1 MIFHHFLQN
10 IYRKNALQ
18 FRVIIFL
25 ITTNICALF
34 ISHNIDSND
43 NSLFSEKES
52 LHSIIFNG
60 SAIEKSKLLSLIST
74 LEREQDSIIL
84 AKKSLISFTISR
96 QHVLNALYF
105 SNEAS
110 FKQNINPCK
119 TSKCIYFR
127 KDIHRK
133 LAKEV
138 DKNQVITIA
147 EKKYYFNGSF
157 GNDSDDSLPEAIII
171 SDYSAIV
178 EESEVESLSIIVK
191 AKPDL
196 SVNQDKLIEKIG
208 QFIPTEDVVVTDGI
222 YYSSL
227 EYKFD
232 RNVSLFDKSIQRFFY
247 GLLILEC
254 LIFSYI
260 VYTSFRRDI
269 GIIAKLGWTNKT
281 LTQFIAT
288 AFLFATSKLVKYSI
302 LVGLLFYLGL
312 SFLSYRF
319 SINLFGTGVYPY
331 LYKQLFFIIPFIL
344 IVIAAVSLFSA
355 VFFTSSVTQHRV
367 TVKII
372 NELKFGIYV
381 TLSVSIVTLLLLSTY
396 SALREFDFL
405 KDRIF
410 NENIENIAILDLNN
424 NSFNFDNTG
433 NIVVSKSVAPITSAL
448 DKLVENQAIEDYSM
462 STMFPYLTRD
472 LLSPFILDGKKIDVR
487 MNAIYGDYF
496 KILTNSDNYDKV
508 VKNSDERFDVNASP
522 QLQRLINQS
531 TTQKLYMEYLTLD
544 EDKGTTN
551 RQKYLM
557 HINAIEAEFPYAGLL
572 DDTDLVAYQK
582 LKSISQLEFIAINT
596 TANNL
601 SLVVE
606 KIKSVLPPELKIA
619 KIIDYTDFKNKE
631 IINQLFYLFFLFLLS
646 GFLIFLAVFGCYAAA
661 ESTLHFYK
669 SNLNTLLSIGASES
683 QTLWYLVGR
692 VAWTTIACFGASIFI
707 VYRLNLWPSFKVYC
721 FVFIPV
727 VSVILIF
734 ILFMFLRKI
743 RVFLNH
749 GCSNSA
755 AL

>member
-1 MIFHHFLQN
+1 MIFYHFLQN

-34 ISHNIDSND
+34 ISHSIDSNN

-60 SAIEKSKLLSLIST
+60 SAIEKSALLSLISA

-110 FKQNINPCK
+110 FKQNINTC
-119 TSKCIYFR
+119 TSSKCIYFR
-127 KDIHRK
+127 TDIHQK
-133 LAKEV
+133 LAEEV
-138 DKNQVITIA
+138 DKNQVITID

-171 SDYSAIV
+171 SDYSAII

-196 SVNQDKLIEKIG
+196 SANQDKLIEKIG

-232 RNVSLFDKSIQRFFY
+232 RKVNLFDKSIQRFFY

-254 LIFSYI
+254 LIFSYL
-260 VYTSFRRDI
+260 VYTSFRRDL
-269 GIIAKLGWTNKT
+269 GIISKLGWTSKT
-281 LTQFIAT
+281 LTQFIAI
-288 AFLFATSKLVKYSI
+288 ASLFAASKLIKYSI
-302 LVGLLFYLGL
+302 IVGLFFYLGL

-319 SINLFGTGVYPY
+319 SINLFGTGVYPF

-355 VFFTSSVTQHRV
+355 VFFTSSITQHRV
-367 TVKII
+367 TAKII
-372 NELKFGIYV
+372 NEFKFGIYV

-405 KDRIF
+405 KDMIF
-410 NENIENIAILDLNN
+410 KENIENIAVIELNN

-433 NIVVSKSVAPITSAL
+433 NIVVSKSVAPITSVL
-448 DKLVENQAIEDYSM
+448 DKLMENQAIEDYSM

-472 LLSPFILDGKKIDVR
+472 LLSPFIVDGKKINVR

-522 QLQRLINQS
+522 QLQRLISQS
-531 TTQKLYMEYLTLD
+531 ITQKLYMEYLTLD
-544 EDKGTTN
+544 EDKVTTN

-631 IINQLFYLFFLFLLS
+631 IINQLFYLFFLFLLT
-646 GFLIFLAVFGCYAAA
+646 GFLIFLAIFGCYAAA
-661 ESTLHFYK
+661 ESTLNFYK
-669 SNLNTLLSIGASES
+669 SNINTLLSIGASEG
-683 QTLWYLVGR
+683 QTLSYIVGR
-692 VAWTTIACFGASIFI
+692 VAFATFACFCASIFI
-707 VYRLNLWPSFKVYC
+707 VYRLNLWPSFKIYC
-721 FVFIPV
+721 FVFIAV

-743 RVFLNH
+743 KVVLNH

-755 AL
+755 AF

>member
-1 MIFHHFLQN
+1 MIFYHFLQN

-25 ITTNICALF
+25 IATNICALF
-34 ISHNIDSND
+34 ISHVIDSN
-43 NSLFSEKES
+43 NKGLFSNKES
-52 LHSIIFNG
+52 FNSIIFNG
-60 SAIEKSKLLSLIST
+60 SSIEKSKLLSLIST
-74 LEREQDSIIL
+74 LEREQGSITL
-84 AKKSLISFTISR
+84 AKKSLISFTINR
-96 QHVLNALYF
+96 LHVLNALYF
-105 SNEAS
+105 SNEIA
-110 FKQNINPCK
+110 FKENITSCK
-119 TSKCIYFR
+119 TSNCIYFR
-127 KDIHRK
+127 KDIHQK

-138 DKNQVITIA
+138 IKNEVISIA
-147 EKKYYFNGSF
+147 EKKYYYNGSF
-157 GNDSDDSLPEAIII
+157 GSDNDKSLPEAIII

-178 EESEVESLSIIVK
+178 EESEVESLSIIIK
-191 AKPDL
+191 AKRDL
-196 SVNQDKLIEKIG
+196 SANQDRIIGKIG
-208 QFIPTEDVVVTDGI
+208 AFIPTEDFLVTEGI

-232 RNVSLFDKSIQRFFY
+232 KKVNVFDKSIQRFFY
-247 GLLILEC
+247 GLLVLES

-269 GIIAKLGWTNKT
+269 GIISKLGWTSKT
-281 LTQFIAT
+281 LAQFIAT
-288 AFLFATSKLVKYSI
+288 ASLFTASKLFKYSI
-302 LVGLLFYLGL
+302 IVGLLFYLGL
-312 SFLSYRF
+312 TFFSYRF
-319 SINLFGTGVYPY
+319 SINLSGISVYPY
-331 LYKQLFFIIPFIL
+331 LYKQFFFTIPFII
-344 IVIAAVSLFSA
+344 IVITTVFLFSA
-355 VFFTSSVTQHRV
+355 VFFTSSMTRYRV
-367 TVKII
+367 TAKII
-372 NELKFGIYV
+372 NEFKFGIYV

-396 SALREFDFL
+396 STLRDFDFL
-405 KDRIF
+405 KDRLF
-410 NENIENIAILDLNN
+410 NENIENIAIIDLNN
-424 NSFNFDNTG
+424 NSFNFESTG
-433 NIVVSKSVAPITSAL
+433 NIVLSKSVAPITTVL
-448 DKLVENQAIEDYSM
+448 DRLVEKNAIEDYSM
-462 STMFPYLTRD
+462 SSMFPYLTRD
-472 LLSPFILDGKKIDVR
+472 ILSPFVLDGKKIDVR

-508 VKNSDERFDVNASP
+508 VKNSDVRFDVNASP

-531 TTQKLYMEYLTLD
+531 ATQKLYMEYITLD

-606 KIKSVLPPELKIA
+606 QIKSVLPPELKIA
-619 KIIDYTDFKNKE
+619 NIINYTDYKNRE

-661 ESTLHFYK
+661 ESTLNFYK
-669 SNLNTLLSIGASES
+669 SNINTLLSIGASEG

-692 VAWTTIACFGASIFI
+692 IASATFACLGASIFI
-707 VYRLNLWPSFKVYC
+707 VYRLNLWPSLRSYC
-721 FVFIPV
+721 FAFLAV
-727 VSVILIF
+727 VSVILIL